1 MKSGG
6 ESAVFLLFL
15 YQAESK
21 ENKTK
26 YGFCMRSFDMQCS
39 ESTPSEDLERLIGSE
54 SSIA

>member
-6 ESAVFLLFL
+6 EIAVFLLFL

-26 YGFCMRSFDMQCS
+26 YGYCMRSFDTQCS
-39 ESTPSEDLERLIGSE
+39 ESTPSEDMERLFGRE